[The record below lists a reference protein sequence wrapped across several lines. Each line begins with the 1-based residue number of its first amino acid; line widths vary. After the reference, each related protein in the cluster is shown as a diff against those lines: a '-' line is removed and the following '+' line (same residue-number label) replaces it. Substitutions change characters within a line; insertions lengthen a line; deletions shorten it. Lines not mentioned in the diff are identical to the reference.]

1 MRLVATLFFALFAG
15 FAMGQSGTR
24 SAIPSSPIISGGSQ
38 LGSGTRTVFPQSAPS
53 VGSGTRT
60 VFPQSAPSVGSGS
73 RTFIPSSPAPMIS
86 GGVVT
91 SQSPIVSSG
100 SIYSGN
106 VYGGG
111 VISQPSFQSSP
122 IIQQSPVIYSSQY
135 PPVTTTY
142 RYSVPQYYSQPQ
154 IRYYTPRYYQSCR

>member
-53 VGSGTRT
+53 VGSG
-60 VFPQSAPSVGSGS
+60 S

-86 GGVVT
+86 GGVIT